1 MQNVLEEWCER
12 HETDEE
18 VFAGDGHRIDHRIY
32 IATNGDIIHE
42 RKVFKFDTWDME
54 YELVSTEQIVLQ
66 KGSK

>member
-1 MQNVLEEWCER
+1 MKNVLEEWCER

-18 VFAGDGHRIDHRIY
+18 VFAGDRCRIDHRIY

-42 RKVFKFDTWDME
+42 RKVFKFDNWEMA
-54 YELVSTEQIVLQ
+54 YELASTEQIVLQ